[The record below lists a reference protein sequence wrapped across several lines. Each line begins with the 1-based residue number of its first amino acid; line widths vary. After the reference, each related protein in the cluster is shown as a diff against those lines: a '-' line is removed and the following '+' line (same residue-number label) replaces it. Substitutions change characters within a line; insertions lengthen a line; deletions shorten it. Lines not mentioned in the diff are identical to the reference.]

1 VSQSAAKLN
10 EAKAMQDLCD
20 EQVAANTKNLQ
31 DRRGS
36 VAVATKQK
44 QDYDSKKS
52 ADQSAAE
59 RKEQERLAEI
69 AMKKKVARAEADGFL
84 QEVAAANEA
93 WARTKTTVAALEN
106 KLGVLNGE
114 IQVSDATEARL
125 TTEATTP
132 KKVIDA
138 IDHFNKGQAS
148 EVRRT
153 GAPKPIITSAM
164 QIVFFVY
171 STFKD
176 GPPPSFKKKKK
187 EPSWDDIRNMLTQ
200 DFVKD
205 MKSITPEIVATP
217 VCAKIIDE
225 TRKKAM
231 DITVSSV
238 KKSSKTVGILY
249 EWAVVLLL
257 NAEAWML
264 REELRA
270 ARVILDGN
278 HSKLSSQLDECNSYM
293 TNYEKEAAANQKNAT
308 DVLAGP
314 FGDE

>member
-1 VSQSAAKLN
+1 
-10 EAKAMQDLCD
+10 
-20 EQVAANTKNLQ
+20 
-31 DRRGS
+31 
-36 VAVATKQK
+36 
-44 QDYDSKKS
+44 
-52 ADQSAAE
+52 
-59 RKEQERLAEI
+59 
-69 AMKKKVARAEADGFL
+69 
-84 QEVAAANEA
+84 
-93 WARTKTTVAALEN
+93 
-106 KLGVLNGE
+106 
-114 IQVSDATEARL
+114 
-125 TTEATTP
+125 
-132 KKVIDA
+132 
-138 IDHFNKGQAS
+138 
-148 EVRRT
+148 
-153 GAPKPIITSAM
+153 M

-270 ARVILDGN
+270 ARVTLDGN

-314 FGDE
+314 FGDEQK